1 MFTRTGVPLSSGGQ
15 ALSYIDLVAYDAD
28 CRCLVGMKQKWVIE
42 ADSVNELKGCDAER
56 DRSIEQAILGE
67 TYLSD
72 REFARSVIPEIPATG
87 DVTVGALVVSK
98 GSEETGFLQNDKVPI
113 VTEDWFVR
121 QLQSAKKLQEL
132 LTLARER
139 PDRKPLASEWK
150 PVKVTAQL
158 AGYELRIPGFS
169 KSV

>member
-28 CRCLVGMKQKWVIE
+28 CRCLVGIQHKWLIE
-42 ADSVNELKGCDAER
+42 PDSVNESKACDAEL
-56 DRSIEQAILGE
+56 DRGIEQAILGE

-87 DVTVGALVVSK
+87 DVTVSALVVSK
-98 GSEETGFLQNDKVPI
+98 GSEETGFLQNTKVPI

-121 QLQSAKKLQEL
+121 QLNAARRLEAL
-132 LTLARER
+132 LTLAKDR
-139 PDRKPLASEWK
+139 PDRKALASKWK
-150 PVKVTAQL
+150 SGQATAKL

-169 KSV
+169 KSI

>member
-1 MFTRTGVPLSSGGQ
+1 
-15 ALSYIDLVAYDAD
+15 
-28 CRCLVGMKQKWVIE
+28 
-42 ADSVNELKGCDAER
+42 VNESKACDAELAR
-56 DRSIEQAILGE
+56 GIEQAILGR
-67 TYLSD
+67 THLSN
-72 REFARSVIPEIPATG
+72 RAFARSVIPEIPPAG

-121 QLQSAKKLQEL
+121 QLLSGKKLQEL
-132 LTLARER
+132 LTMAKDRS
-139 PDRKPLASEWK
+139 DRKSLASKWK
-150 PVKVTAQL
+150 PEKVTAKL